1 MKTVKIQLSHLT
13 EGQRGRVCKLEQK
26 GSMYRRLQDLGLI
39 PGTKVRCLRIAP
51 AGSPVIYEIRGAMVA
66 LRTRDAE
73 KIWVT
78 I

>member
-1 MKTVKIQLSHLT
+1 MKTVEIQLSRLA
-13 EGQRGRVCKLEQK
+13 EGQQGTVRTLEQK
-26 GSMYRRLQDLGLI
+26 GSMHRRLQDLGLI
-39 PGTKVRCLRIAP
+39 SGTVVRCLRIAP

-78 I
+78 V